1 MANEVEIIGD
11 GDGVVFIGEQSAVN
25 RFLESR
31 GLFEETRPFEL
42 RNLGPYIS
50 LGADALRLVSESVE
64 RSSRYLKLTKDSA
77 RRVRDMGLMPTK
89 VEGVSHAMLG
99 DPGRIGGWIQVEVG
113 PSAIFGNP
121 SFLLGFAGIM
131 TQFARQQEVRELRN
145 LLLKIDDKLDDVRRR
160 QRDEVI
166 AKMDRAATAI
176 EEAMMIREYGGDCET
191 AWAKVVDESGTIA
204 EVQANALR
212 AIGALTDKVRENVEG
227 RPRLRRLANTTKEI
241 EGEIGVW
248 LAVLAR
254 CLQLKDEH
262 EILELDHVLRT
273 APDSFERHRLG
284 LSQASR
290 ERGERIAAMTGAFIA
305 QMTEAG
311 GIAEKNVLL
320 HAFSSRNVIN
330 SINGVGGLVEEFQ
343 KPLGL
348 GIEGASLE
356 NMPKNM
362 ALRDAIR
369 DPRQLKCAGIDL
381 AKGAGKCAMFAA
393 GAFAVTV
400 VGTALLARVD
410 AEDDMDGEDDG
421 DASVEGGDEE
431 MFSHEII
438 EE

>member
-1 MANEVEIIGD
+1 
-11 GDGVVFIGEQSAVN
+11 
-25 RFLESR
+25 
-31 GLFEETRPFEL
+31 
-42 RNLGPYIS
+42 
-50 LGADALRLVSESVE
+50 
-64 RSSRYLKLTKDSA
+64 
-77 RRVRDMGLMPTK
+77 MGLMPTK
-89 VEGVSHAMLG
+89 MEGVSHAMLG

-121 SFLLGFAGIM
+121 SLLLGVAGIM

-145 LLLKIDDKLDDVRRR
+145 FLQNIDEKLDDVRRR

-166 AKMDRAATAI
+166 AKMDRATTAI
-176 EEAMMIREYGGDCET
+176 EEVMMIR
-191 AWAKVVDESGTIA
+191 
-204 EVQANALR
+204 
-212 AIGALTDKVRENVEG
+212 
-227 RPRLRRLANTTKEI
+227 
-241 EGEIGVW
+241 VW
-248 LAVLAR
+248 LVVLAR

-290 ERGERIAAMTGAFIA
+290 ERGEKIAAMTGAFIA

-311 GIAEKNVLL
+311 GVAEKNVLL
-320 HAFSSRNVIN
+320 RAFSSQNVIN

-348 GIEGASLE
+348 GIEGASSK

-369 DPRQLKCAGIDL
+369 DPQQLKCAGIDL

-393 GAFAVTV
+393 EAFAVTV
-400 VGTALLARVD
+400 VGTALLARVG

-431 MFSHEII
+431 MFSREII

>member
-1 MANEVEIIGD
+1 MAARWTRTWIATGCRLR
-11 GDGVVFIGEQSAVN
+11 GRGLCAVRPAVS

-31 GLFEETRPFEL
+31 GLFEETRSFEL

-50 LGADALRLVSESVE
+50 SGADALRLVSESVE
-64 RSSRYLKLTKDSA
+64 KSGRYLKLTRDSA
-77 RRVRDMGLMPTK
+77 RRVREMGLMPTK
-89 VEGVSHAMLG
+89 MEGVSHAMLG

-121 SFLLGFAGIM
+121 SLLLGVAGIM

-145 LLLKIDDKLDDVRRR
+145 FLQNIDEKLDDVRRR

-166 AKMDRAATAI
+166 AKMDRATTAI
-176 EEAMMIREYGGDCET
+176 EEVMMIR
-191 AWAKVVDESGTIA
+191 
-204 EVQANALR
+204 
-212 AIGALTDKVRENVEG
+212 
-227 RPRLRRLANTTKEI
+227 
-241 EGEIGVW
+241 VW

-290 ERGERIAAMTGAFIA
+290 ERGEKIAAMTGAFIA

-311 GIAEKNVLL
+311 GVAEKNVLL
-320 HAFSSRNVIN
+320 RAFSSQNVIN

-348 GIEGASLE
+348 GIEGASSK

-369 DPRQLKCAGIDL
+369 DPQQLKCAGIDL

-393 GAFAVTV
+393 EAFAVTV
-400 VGTALLARVD
+400 VGTALLARVG

-421 DASVEGGDEE
+421 EASVEGGDEE
-431 MFSHEII
+431 MFGREII

>member
-42 RNLGPYIS
+42 RNIGPYIS
-50 LGADALRLVSESVE
+50 SGADALRLVSESVE
-64 RSSRYLKLTKDSA
+64 KSSRYLKLTRESA
-77 RRVRDMGLMPTK
+77 RRVREMGLMPIK
-89 VEGVSHAMLG
+89 VEGISHAMLG

-121 SFLLGFAGIM
+121 SLLLGVAGIM

-145 LLLKIDDKLDDVRRR
+145 FLQNIDEKLDDVRRR

-166 AKMDRAATAI
+166 AKMDRATTAI
-176 EEAMMIREYGGDCET
+176 EEVMMIR
-191 AWAKVVDESGTIA
+191 
-204 EVQANALR
+204 
-212 AIGALTDKVRENVEG
+212 
-227 RPRLRRLANTTKEI
+227 
-241 EGEIGVW
+241 VW

-290 ERGERIAAMTGAFIA
+290 ERGEKIAAMTGAFIA

-311 GIAEKNVLL
+311 GVAEKNVLL
-320 HAFSSRNVIN
+320 RAFSSQNVIN

-431 MFSHEII
+431 MFSREII

>member
-121 SFLLGFAGIM
+121 SLLLGVAGIM
-131 TQFARQQEVRELRN
+131 TQFARRQEVRELRN
-145 LLLKIDDKLDDVRRR
+145 FLQNIDEKLDDVRRR

-166 AKMDRAATAI
+166 AKMDRATTAI
-176 EEAMMIREYGGDCET
+176 EEVMMIR
-191 AWAKVVDESGTIA
+191 
-204 EVQANALR
+204 
-212 AIGALTDKVRENVEG
+212 
-227 RPRLRRLANTTKEI
+227 
-241 EGEIGVW
+241 VW

-290 ERGERIAAMTGAFIA
+290 ERGEKIAAMTGAFIA

-311 GIAEKNVLL
+311 GVAEKNVLL
-320 HAFSSRNVIN
+320 RAFSSQNVIN

-431 MFSHEII
+431 MFSREII

>member
-1 MANEVEIIGD
+1 
-11 GDGVVFIGEQSAVN
+11 
-25 RFLESR
+25 
-31 GLFEETRPFEL
+31 L

-50 LGADALRLVSESVE
+50 SGADALRLVSESVE
-64 RSSRYLKLTKDSA
+64 KSGRYLKLTRDSA
-77 RRVRDMGLMPTK
+77 RRVREMGLMPTK
-89 VEGVSHAMLG
+89 MEGVSHAMLG

-121 SFLLGFAGIM
+121 SLLLGVAGIM

-145 LLLKIDDKLDDVRRR
+145 FLQNIDEKLDDVRRR

-166 AKMDRAATAI
+166 AKMDRATTAI
-176 EEAMMIREYGGDCET
+176 EEVMMIR
-191 AWAKVVDESGTIA
+191 
-204 EVQANALR
+204 
-212 AIGALTDKVRENVEG
+212 
-227 RPRLRRLANTTKEI
+227 
-241 EGEIGVW
+241 VW

-290 ERGERIAAMTGAFIA
+290 ERGEKIAAMTGAFIA

-311 GIAEKNVLL
+311 GVAEKNVLL
-320 HAFSSRNVIN
+320 RAFSSQNVIN

-348 GIEGASLE
+348 GIEGASSK

-369 DPRQLKCAGIDL
+369 DPQQLKCAGIDL

-393 GAFAVTV
+393 EAFAVTV
-400 VGTALLARVD
+400 VGTALLARVG

-421 DASVEGGDEE
+421 EASVGGGDEE
-431 MFSHEII
+431 MFGREII

>member
-1 MANEVEIIGD
+1 
-11 GDGVVFIGEQSAVN
+11 
-25 RFLESR
+25 
-31 GLFEETRPFEL
+31 
-42 RNLGPYIS
+42 
-50 LGADALRLVSESVE
+50 
-64 RSSRYLKLTKDSA
+64 
-77 RRVRDMGLMPTK
+77 MGLMPTK
-89 VEGVSHAMLG
+89 MEGVSHAMLG

-121 SFLLGFAGIM
+121 SLLLGVAGIM

-145 LLLKIDDKLDDVRRR
+145 FLQNIDEKLDDVRRR

-166 AKMDRAATAI
+166 AKMDRATTAI
-176 EEAMMIREYGGDCET
+176 EEVMMIR
-191 AWAKVVDESGTIA
+191 
-204 EVQANALR
+204 
-212 AIGALTDKVRENVEG
+212 
-227 RPRLRRLANTTKEI
+227 
-241 EGEIGVW
+241 VW
-248 LAVLAR
+248 LVVLAR

-290 ERGERIAAMTGAFIA
+290 ERGEKIAAMTGAFIA
-305 QMTEAG
+305 QMTEAR
-311 GIAEKNVLL
+311 
-320 HAFSSRNVIN
+320 AFSSQNVIN
-330 SINGVGGLVEEFQ
+330 SINGVGGLIEEFQ

-348 GIEGASLE
+348 GIEGASSK

-369 DPRQLKCAGIDL
+369 DPQQLKCAGIDL

-431 MFSHEII
+431 MFSREII

>member
-50 LGADALRLVSESVE
+50 SGADALRLVSESVE
-64 RSSRYLKLTKDSA
+64 KSGRYLKLTRDSA
-77 RRVRDMGLMPTK
+77 RRVREMGLMPTK
-89 VEGVSHAMLG
+89 MEGVSHAMLG

-121 SFLLGFAGIM
+121 SLLLGVAGIM

-145 LLLKIDDKLDDVRRR
+145 FLQNIDEKLDDVRRR

-166 AKMDRAATAI
+166 AKMDRATTAI
-176 EEAMMIREYGGDCET
+176 EEVMMIR
-191 AWAKVVDESGTIA
+191 
-204 EVQANALR
+204 
-212 AIGALTDKVRENVEG
+212 
-227 RPRLRRLANTTKEI
+227 
-241 EGEIGVW
+241 VW
-248 LAVLAR
+248 LVVLAR

-290 ERGERIAAMTGAFIA
+290 ERGEKIAAMTGAFIA

-311 GIAEKNVLL
+311 GVAEKNVLL
-320 HAFSSRNVIN
+320 RAFSSQNVIN

-431 MFSHEII
+431 MFSREII

>member
-1 MANEVEIIGD
+1 MAARWTRTWIATGCRLR
-11 GDGVVFIGEQSAVN
+11 GRGLCAVRPAVS

-31 GLFEETRPFEL
+31 ELFEETRSFEL

-50 LGADALRLVSESVE
+50 SGADALRLVSESVE
-64 RSSRYLKLTKDSA
+64 KSGRYLKLTRDSA
-77 RRVRDMGLMPTK
+77 RRVREMGLMPTK
-89 VEGVSHAMLG
+89 MEGVSHAMLG

-121 SFLLGFAGIM
+121 SLLLGVAGIM
-131 TQFARQQEVRELRN
+131 TQFARRQEVRELRN
-145 LLLKIDDKLDDVRRR
+145 FLQNIDEKLDDVRRR

-166 AKMDRAATAI
+166 AKMDRATTAI
-176 EEAMMIREYGGDCET
+176 EEVMMIR
-191 AWAKVVDESGTIA
+191 
-204 EVQANALR
+204 
-212 AIGALTDKVRENVEG
+212 
-227 RPRLRRLANTTKEI
+227 
-241 EGEIGVW
+241 VW

-290 ERGERIAAMTGAFIA
+290 ERGEKIAAMTGAFIA

-311 GIAEKNVLL
+311 GVAEKNVLL
-320 HAFSSRNVIN
+320 RAFSSQNVIN

-348 GIEGASLE
+348 GIEGASSK

-369 DPRQLKCAGIDL
+369 DPQQLKCAGIDL

-393 GAFAVTV
+393 EAFAVTV
-400 VGTALLARVD
+400 VGTALLARVG

-421 DASVEGGDEE
+421 EASVEGGDEE
-431 MFSHEII
+431 MFGREII

>member
-1 MANEVEIIGD
+1 MAARWTRTWIATGCRLR
-11 GDGVVFIGEQSAVN
+11 GRGLCAVRPAVS

-31 GLFEETRPFEL
+31 ELFEETRSFEL

-50 LGADALRLVSESVE
+50 SGADALRLVSESVE
-64 RSSRYLKLTKDSA
+64 KSSRYLKLTRESA
-77 RRVRDMGLMPTK
+77 RRVREMGLMPIK
-89 VEGVSHAMLG
+89 VEGISHAMLG

-121 SFLLGFAGIM
+121 SLLLGVAGIM

-145 LLLKIDDKLDDVRRR
+145 FLQNIDEKLDDVRRR

-166 AKMDRAATAI
+166 AKMDRATTAI
-176 EEAMMIREYGGDCET
+176 EEVMMIR
-191 AWAKVVDESGTIA
+191 
-204 EVQANALR
+204 
-212 AIGALTDKVRENVEG
+212 
-227 RPRLRRLANTTKEI
+227 
-241 EGEIGVW
+241 VW

-262 EILELDHVLRT
+262 EILEFDHVLRA

-431 MFSHEII
+431 MFSREII

>member
-1 MANEVEIIGD
+1 MY
-11 GDGVVFIGEQSAVN
+11 AVRPAVS

-31 GLFEETRPFEL
+31 GLFEETRSFEL

-50 LGADALRLVSESVE
+50 SGADALRLVSESVE
-64 RSSRYLKLTKDSA
+64 KSGRYLKLTRDSA
-77 RRVRDMGLMPTK
+77 RRVREMGLMPTK
-89 VEGVSHAMLG
+89 MEGVSHAMLG

-121 SFLLGFAGIM
+121 SLLLGVAGIM

-145 LLLKIDDKLDDVRRR
+145 FLQNIDEKLDDVRRR

-166 AKMDRAATAI
+166 AKMDRATTAI
-176 EEAMMIREYGGDCET
+176 EEVMMIR
-191 AWAKVVDESGTIA
+191 
-204 EVQANALR
+204 
-212 AIGALTDKVRENVEG
+212 
-227 RPRLRRLANTTKEI
+227 
-241 EGEIGVW
+241 VW

-290 ERGERIAAMTGAFIA
+290 ERGEKIAAMTGAFIA

-311 GIAEKNVLL
+311 GVAEKNVLL
-320 HAFSSRNVIN
+320 RAFSSQNVIN

-348 GIEGASLE
+348 GIEGASSK

-369 DPRQLKCAGIDL
+369 DPQQLKCAGIDL

-421 DASVEGGDEE
+421 DASVEGGDED
-431 MFSHEII
+431 MFSREII

>member
-1 MANEVEIIGD
+1 MAARWTRTWIATGCRLR
-11 GDGVVFIGEQSAVN
+11 GRGLCAVRPAVS

-31 GLFEETRPFEL
+31 ELFEETRSFEL

-50 LGADALRLVSESVE
+50 SGADALRLVSESVE
-64 RSSRYLKLTKDSA
+64 KSGRYLKLTRDSA
-77 RRVRDMGLMPTK
+77 RRVREMGLMPTK
-89 VEGVSHAMLG
+89 MEGVSHAMLG

-121 SFLLGFAGIM
+121 SLLLGVAGIM

-145 LLLKIDDKLDDVRRR
+145 FLQNIDEKLDDVRRR

-166 AKMDRAATAI
+166 AKMDRATTAI
-176 EEAMMIREYGGDCET
+176 EEVMMIR
-191 AWAKVVDESGTIA
+191 
-204 EVQANALR
+204 
-212 AIGALTDKVRENVEG
+212 
-227 RPRLRRLANTTKEI
+227 
-241 EGEIGVW
+241 VW

-290 ERGERIAAMTGAFIA
+290 ERGEKIAAMTGAFIA

-311 GIAEKNVLL
+311 GVAEKNVLL
-320 HAFSSRNVIN
+320 RAFSSQNVIN

-348 GIEGASLE
+348 GIEGASSK

-369 DPRQLKCAGIDL
+369 DPQQLKCAGIDL

-393 GAFAVTV
+393 EAFAVTV
-400 VGTALLARVD
+400 VGTALLARVG

-421 DASVEGGDEE
+421 EASVEGGDEE
-431 MFSHEII
+431 MFGREII

>member
-42 RNLGPYIS
+42 RNIGPYIS
-50 LGADALRLVSESVE
+50 SGADALRLVSESVE
-64 RSSRYLKLTKDSA
+64 KSSRYLKLTRESA
-77 RRVRDMGLMPTK
+77 RRVREMGLMPIK
-89 VEGVSHAMLG
+89 VEGISHAMLG

-121 SFLLGFAGIM
+121 SLLLGVAGIM

-145 LLLKIDDKLDDVRRR
+145 FLQNIDKKLDDVRRR

-166 AKMDRAATAI
+166 AKMDRATTAI
-176 EEAMMIREYGGDCET
+176 EEVMMIR
-191 AWAKVVDESGTIA
+191 
-204 EVQANALR
+204 
-212 AIGALTDKVRENVEG
+212 
-227 RPRLRRLANTTKEI
+227 
-241 EGEIGVW
+241 VW

-431 MFSHEII
+431 MFSREII

>member
-1 MANEVEIIGD
+1 MAARWTRTWIATGCRLR
-11 GDGVVFIGEQSAVN
+11 GRGLCAVRPAVS

-31 GLFEETRPFEL
+31 ELFEETRSFEL

-50 LGADALRLVSESVE
+50 SGADALRLVSESVE
-64 RSSRYLKLTKDSA
+64 KSGRYLKLTRDSA
-77 RRVRDMGLMPTK
+77 RRVREMGLMPTK
-89 VEGVSHAMLG
+89 MEGVSHAMLG

-121 SFLLGFAGIM
+121 SLLLGVAGIM

-145 LLLKIDDKLDDVRRR
+145 FLQNIDEKLDDVRRR

-166 AKMDRAATAI
+166 AKMDRATTAI
-176 EEAMMIREYGGDCET
+176 EEVMMIR
-191 AWAKVVDESGTIA
+191 
-204 EVQANALR
+204 
-212 AIGALTDKVRENVEG
+212 
-227 RPRLRRLANTTKEI
+227 
-241 EGEIGVW
+241 VW

-284 LSQASR
+284 LSQVSR
-290 ERGERIAAMTGAFIA
+290 ERGEKIAAMTGAFIA

-311 GIAEKNVLL
+311 GVAEKNVLL
-320 HAFSSRNVIN
+320 RAFSSQNVIN

-348 GIEGASLE
+348 GIEGASSK

-369 DPRQLKCAGIDL
+369 DPQQLKCAGIDL

-393 GAFAVTV
+393 EAFAVTV
-400 VGTALLARVD
+400 VGTALLARVG

-421 DASVEGGDEE
+421 EASVEGGDEE
-431 MFSHEII
+431 MFGREII

>member
-1 MANEVEIIGD
+1 
-11 GDGVVFIGEQSAVN
+11 
-25 RFLESR
+25 
-31 GLFEETRPFEL
+31 
-42 RNLGPYIS
+42 
-50 LGADALRLVSESVE
+50 
-64 RSSRYLKLTKDSA
+64 
-77 RRVRDMGLMPTK
+77 MGLMPIK
-89 VEGVSHAMLG
+89 VEGISHAMLG

-121 SFLLGFAGIM
+121 SFLLGVAGIM

-176 EEAMMIREYGGDCET
+176 EEAMMIR
-191 AWAKVVDESGTIA
+191 
-204 EVQANALR
+204 
-212 AIGALTDKVRENVEG
+212 
-227 RPRLRRLANTTKEI
+227 
-241 EGEIGVW
+241 VW

-290 ERGERIAAMTGAFIA
+290 ERGEKIAAMTGAFIA
-305 QMTEAG
+305 QMAEAG
-311 GIAEKNVLL
+311 GIAEEHVLL
-320 HAFSSRNVIN
+320 HYSNSQNMIN
-330 SINGVGGLVEEFQ
+330 SINGVGGLIEEFQ
-343 KPLGL
+343 KSLGA
-348 GIEGASLE
+348 GIEGVSLE

-369 DPRQLKCAGIDL
+369 DPRRLKCAGIDL
-381 AKGAGKCAMFAA
+381 ARGAGKCAAVAA
-393 GAFAVTV
+393 GAFAVTAI
-400 VGTALLARVD
+400 GAALLVRVG
-410 AEDDMDGEDDG
+410 AEDDTDGEDGEDS
-421 DASVEGGDEE
+421 SVEGGDEE

>member
-1 MANEVEIIGD
+1 MAARWTRTWIATGCRLR
-11 GDGVVFIGEQSAVN
+11 GRGLCAVRPAVS

-31 GLFEETRPFEL
+31 GLFEETRSFEL

-50 LGADALRLVSESVE
+50 SGADALRLVSESVE
-64 RSSRYLKLTKDSA
+64 KSGRYLKLTRDSA
-77 RRVRDMGLMPTK
+77 RRVREMGLMPTK
-89 VEGVSHAMLG
+89 MEGVSHAMLG

-121 SFLLGFAGIM
+121 SLLLGVAGIM

-145 LLLKIDDKLDDVRRR
+145 FLQNIDEKLDDVRRR

-166 AKMDRAATAI
+166 AKMDRATTAI
-176 EEAMMIREYGGDCET
+176 EEVMMIR
-191 AWAKVVDESGTIA
+191 
-204 EVQANALR
+204 
-212 AIGALTDKVRENVEG
+212 
-227 RPRLRRLANTTKEI
+227 
-241 EGEIGVW
+241 VW

-290 ERGERIAAMTGAFIA
+290 ERGEKIAAMTGAFIA

-311 GIAEKNVLL
+311 GVAEKNVLL
-320 HAFSSRNVIN
+320 RAFSSQNVIN

-348 GIEGASLE
+348 GIEGASSK

-369 DPRQLKCAGIDL
+369 DPQQLKCAGIDL

-393 GAFAVTV
+393 EAFAVTV

-421 DASVEGGDEE
+421 EASVEGGDEE
-431 MFSHEII
+431 MFGREII

>member
-1 MANEVEIIGD
+1 MAARWTRTWIATGCRLR
-11 GDGVVFIGEQSAVN
+11 GRGLCAVRPAVS

-31 GLFEETRPFEL
+31 ELFEETRSFEL

-50 LGADALRLVSESVE
+50 SGADALRLVSESVE
-64 RSSRYLKLTKDSA
+64 KSGRYLKLTRDSA
-77 RRVRDMGLMPTK
+77 RRVREMGLMPTK
-89 VEGVSHAMLG
+89 MEGVSHAMLG

-121 SFLLGFAGIM
+121 SLLLGVAGIM

-145 LLLKIDDKLDDVRRR
+145 FLQNIDEKLDDVRRR

-166 AKMDRAATAI
+166 AKMDRATTAI
-176 EEAMMIREYGGDCET
+176 EEVMMIR
-191 AWAKVVDESGTIA
+191 
-204 EVQANALR
+204 
-212 AIGALTDKVRENVEG
+212 
-227 RPRLRRLANTTKEI
+227 
-241 EGEIGVW
+241 VW

-290 ERGERIAAMTGAFIA
+290 ERGEKIAAMSGAFIA

-311 GIAEKNVLL
+311 GVAEKNVLL
-320 HAFSSRNVIN
+320 RAFSSQNVIN

-348 GIEGASLE
+348 GIEGASSK

-369 DPRQLKCAGIDL
+369 DPQQLKCAGIDL

-393 GAFAVTV
+393 EAFAVTV
-400 VGTALLARVD
+400 VGTALLARVG

-421 DASVEGGDEE
+421 EASVEGGDEE
-431 MFSHEII
+431 MFGREII

>member
-1 MANEVEIIGD
+1 MVNEVEIIGD
-11 GDGVVFIGEQSAVN
+11 GDGVVFIGEQSAVS

-50 LGADALRLVSESVE
+50 SGADALRLVSETVE

-191 AWAKVVDESGTIA
+191 AWAKVVDEPGTIA

-212 AIGALTDKVRENVEG
+212 AIGALTDKAQENVEG

-262 EILELDHVLRT
+262 EILELDHVLGT

-284 LSQASR
+284 LS
-290 ERGERIAAMTGAFIA
+290 
-305 QMTEAG
+305 
-311 GIAEKNVLL
+311 
-320 HAFSSRNVIN
+320 
-330 SINGVGGLVEEFQ
+330 
-343 KPLGL
+343 
-348 GIEGASLE
+348 
-356 NMPKNM
+356 
-362 ALRDAIR
+362 
-369 DPRQLKCAGIDL
+369 
-381 AKGAGKCAMFAA
+381 
-393 GAFAVTV
+393 
-400 VGTALLARVD
+400 
-410 AEDDMDGEDDG
+410 
-421 DASVEGGDEE
+421 
-431 MFSHEII
+431 
-438 EE
+438 

>member
-1 MANEVEIIGD
+1 
-11 GDGVVFIGEQSAVN
+11 
-25 RFLESR
+25 
-31 GLFEETRPFEL
+31 
-42 RNLGPYIS
+42 
-50 LGADALRLVSESVE
+50 
-64 RSSRYLKLTKDSA
+64 
-77 RRVRDMGLMPTK
+77 MGLMPIK
-89 VEGVSHAMLG
+89 VEGISHAMLG

-121 SFLLGFAGIM
+121 SLLLGVAGIM

-145 LLLKIDDKLDDVRRR
+145 FLQNIDEKLDDVRRR

-166 AKMDRAATAI
+166 AKMDRATTAI
-176 EEAMMIREYGGDCET
+176 EEVMMIR
-191 AWAKVVDESGTIA
+191 
-204 EVQANALR
+204 
-212 AIGALTDKVRENVEG
+212 
-227 RPRLRRLANTTKEI
+227 
-241 EGEIGVW
+241 VW

-290 ERGERIAAMTGAFIA
+290 ERGEKIAAMTGAFIA

-320 HAFSSRNVIN
+320 RAFSSQNVIN

-431 MFSHEII
+431 MFSREII

>member
-99 DPGRIGGWIQVEVG
+99 DPGRIGGWIQVEVE

-121 SFLLGFAGIM
+121 SFLLGVAGIM

-145 LLLKIDDKLDDVRRR
+145 FLQNIDEKLDDVRRR

-166 AKMDRAATAI
+166 AKMDRATTAI
-176 EEAMMIREYGGDCET
+176 EEVMMIR
-191 AWAKVVDESGTIA
+191 
-204 EVQANALR
+204 
-212 AIGALTDKVRENVEG
+212 
-227 RPRLRRLANTTKEI
+227 
-241 EGEIGVW
+241 VW

-290 ERGERIAAMTGAFIA
+290 ERGEKIAAMTGAFIA

-311 GIAEKNVLL
+311 GVAEKNVLL
-320 HAFSSRNVIN
+320 RAFSSQNVIN

-348 GIEGASLE
+348 GIEGASSK

-369 DPRQLKCAGIDL
+369 DPQQLKCAGIDL

-421 DASVEGGDEE
+421 DASVEGGDED
-431 MFSHEII
+431 MFSREII

>member
-1 MANEVEIIGD
+1 MAARWTRTWIATGCRLR
-11 GDGVVFIGEQSAVN
+11 GRGLCAVRPAVS

-31 GLFEETRPFEL
+31 ELFEETRSFEL

-50 LGADALRLVSESVE
+50 SGADALRLVSESVE
-64 RSSRYLKLTKDSA
+64 KSGRYLKLTRDSA
-77 RRVRDMGLMPTK
+77 RRVREMGLMPTK
-89 VEGVSHAMLG
+89 MEGVSHAMLG

-121 SFLLGFAGIM
+121 SLLLGVAGIM

-145 LLLKIDDKLDDVRRR
+145 FLQNIDEKLDDVRRR

-166 AKMDRAATAI
+166 AKMDRATTAI
-176 EEAMMIREYGGDCET
+176 EEVMMIR
-191 AWAKVVDESGTIA
+191 
-204 EVQANALR
+204 
-212 AIGALTDKVRENVEG
+212 
-227 RPRLRRLANTTKEI
+227 
-241 EGEIGVW
+241 VW

-290 ERGERIAAMTGAFIA
+290 ERGEKIAAMTGAFIA

-311 GIAEKNVLL
+311 GVAEKNVLL
-320 HAFSSRNVIN
+320 RAFSSQNVIN
-330 SINGVGGLVEEFQ
+330 SINGVGGLIEEFQ

-348 GIEGASLE
+348 GIEGASSK

-369 DPRQLKCAGIDL
+369 DPQQLKCAGIDL

-393 GAFAVTV
+393 EAFAVTV
-400 VGTALLARVD
+400 VGTALLARVG

-421 DASVEGGDEE
+421 EASVEGGDEE
-431 MFSHEII
+431 MFGREII

>member
-1 MANEVEIIGD
+1 MAARWTRTWIATGCRLR
-11 GDGVVFIGEQSAVN
+11 GRGLCAVRPAVS

-31 GLFEETRPFEL
+31 ELFEETRSFEL

-50 LGADALRLVSESVE
+50 SGADALRLVSESVE
-64 RSSRYLKLTKDSA
+64 KSGRYLKLTRDSA
-77 RRVRDMGLMPTK
+77 RRVREMGLMPTK
-89 VEGVSHAMLG
+89 MEGVSHAMLG

-121 SFLLGFAGIM
+121 SLLLGVAGIM

-145 LLLKIDDKLDDVRRR
+145 FLQNIDEKLDDVRRR

-166 AKMDRAATAI
+166 AKMDRATTAI
-176 EEAMMIREYGGDCET
+176 EEVMMIR
-191 AWAKVVDESGTIA
+191 
-204 EVQANALR
+204 
-212 AIGALTDKVRENVEG
+212 
-227 RPRLRRLANTTKEI
+227 
-241 EGEIGVW
+241 VW

-290 ERGERIAAMTGAFIA
+290 ERGEKIAAMTGAFIA

-311 GIAEKNVLL
+311 GVAEKNVLL
-320 HAFSSRNVIN
+320 RAFSSQNVIN

-348 GIEGASLE
+348 GIEGASSK

-369 DPRQLKCAGIDL
+369 DPQQLKCAGIDL

-400 VGTALLARVD
+400 VGTALLARVG

-421 DASVEGGDEE
+421 EASVEGGDEE
-431 MFSHEII
+431 MFGREII